1 MARPALHRA
10 PLLASMESSSSSTC
24 QLSLCLREHP
34 PRWRLSDFLI
44 EEEIFRTHNGAV
56 FKARFRSE
64 RKKQCVLKERKAP
77 ELGKDRDIANE
88 VSLLERLDH
97 PNIVK
102 CYGHF
107 RDDKKRSLYIVLEY
121 AQHGDLHAVVERR
134 RRAGRYF
141 REKDVWRIFLQ
152 ICAGLIAAW

>member
-1 MARPALHRA
+1 M
-10 PLLASMESSSSSTC
+10 
-24 QLSLCLREHP
+24 P

-102 CYGHF
+102 LHEF
-107 RDDKKRSLYIVLEY
+107 FQNDNSNVQILSL
-121 AQHGDLHAVVERR
+121 ERCTR
-134 RRAGRYF
+134 MCIG
-141 REKDVWRIFLQ
+141 
-152 ICAGLIAAW
+152 